1 MLWTDKYAP
10 KKLDEI
16 AGNEEAKQELL
27 KWALELEK
35 GGKAFKPVLL
45 SGPVGVGKTTL
56 ARCLALQ
63 MGWEMVESDASRIR
77 SAKEI
82 REVLGASAGYSTLW
96 GSRRLVVVD
105 EIGTTSDRG
114 SAGALASLARESSQP
129 LLFIANDPYE
139 KGISPL
145 RLLTRP
151 VELRKVNSRTIA
163 ALLKKIAKAEGMPE
177 GEYIGRIAASC
188 GGDVRA
194 AITDLQS
201 LHGFEAQAEG
211 FREREEDV
219 FEAIRR
225 TLKAETY
232 AEAVRA
238 ADGLDQEI
246 SAIVLWLSENVPI
259 EYEKP
264 QEVARAFEALSEAD
278 VFLGAV
284 KRSSSYS
291 FWRYARVLA
300 LAGTALAKEKK
311 YFKFSKYAFPA
322 RMRRRSASAAALKQA
337 AIKVGQKTH
346 ASSRRARRD
355 TLPFMPAAKSDS
367 EFYSLEPDEAEA
379 VREAYGRLSPAASK
393 R

>member
-1 MLWTDKYAP
+1 MLWTDKYSP

-27 KWALELEK
+27 KWALEFEK
-35 GGKAFKPVLL
+35 VGKAKPVLL

-82 REVLGASAGYSTLW
+82 KDVLGASAGYSTLW

-105 EIGTTSDRG
+105 EIGTTSDRS
-114 SAGALASLARESSQP
+114 SAGALVSLAKESSQP

-139 KGISPL
+139 KGVSPL
-145 RLLTRP
+145 RFLTKP
-151 VELRKVNSRTIA
+151 VDLRKVNSRTIA
-163 ALLKKIAKAEGMPE
+163 ALLKKIARAEGMPE
-177 GEYIGRIAASC
+177 GEYLGRIAASC

-201 LHGFEAQAEG
+201 LRGFEGQVEG

-219 FEAIRR
+219 FEAIRK
-225 TLKAETY
+225 TLKAESY
-232 AEAVRA
+232 AEAVSA

-259 EYEKP
+259 EYELP

-278 VFLGAV
+278 IFLGAV
-284 KRSSSYS
+284 RRSSSYS

-311 YFKFSKYAFPA
+311 YFKFSKYAFPS

-346 ASSRRARRD
+346 SSSRRARRD
-355 TLPFMPAAKSDS
+355 TLPFLASAKSES
-367 EFYSLEPDEAEA
+367 EFYSLEPEESEA
-379 VREAYGRLSPAASK
+379 VREVYGKLTPAVGG